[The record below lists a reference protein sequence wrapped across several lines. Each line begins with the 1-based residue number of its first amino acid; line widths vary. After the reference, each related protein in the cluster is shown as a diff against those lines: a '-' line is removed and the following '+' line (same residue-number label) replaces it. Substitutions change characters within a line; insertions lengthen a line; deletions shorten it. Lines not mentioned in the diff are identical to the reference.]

1 MIDAQTLALIL
12 VVIGATL
19 LITEALSPGVFMLIP
34 GTVLVIIGI
43 IGYIYPDFLYSVYSP
58 ILALV
63 IAAPVTLGTVKMY
76 QMLAR
81 PEPPTTT
88 VTDSLVGKEGIVTV
102 RTVPENIKGK
112 VRIDS
117 DVWSATSD
125 RPIETGAEV
134 IVVKSQGVH
143 VTVARKQNDKI
154 IE

>member
-12 VVIGATL
+12 LVIGAIL
-19 LITEALSPGVFMLIP
+19 LMTEALSPGVFMLIP
-34 GTVLVIIGI
+34 GTVLVIIGA
-43 IGYIYPDFLYSVYSP
+43 IGYFYPDFLYSAYSP

-63 IAAPVTLGTVKMY
+63 IAIPLTLGTVKMY

-88 VTDSLVGKEGIVTV
+88 VAESLMGKEGVVVVGT
-102 RTVPENIKGK
+102 TAENIKGK
-112 VRIDS
+112 VRIDT

-125 RPIETGAEV
+125 EPIEAGAEV

-143 VTVARKQNDKI
+143 VTVVRK
-154 IE
+154 